1 MNYLNINKLEEKIFG
16 RKSRFALNK
25 RQENELSRSFKNS
38 IILIAGAAGS
48 IGKAFSLKLKK
59 YKIKKLIF
67 LDKNENSL
75 TELNREVNLLF
86 KNNISR
92 EYICHDINDLSLKNI
107 LRNSKVNHFF
117 NFAALKHVR
126 SEENIHS
133 LAYLFKTNCISPFKM
148 GSLKNMKS
156 LKKVFF
162 ISTDK
167 AAYPSSLMGCSKKIM
182 ENELYNIK
190 KKYKSKFVSTVR
202 FANVSFSNGSLL
214 ENIYKKTISNLP
226 FGIPNSIKI
235 YFVTHSEAAD
245 LCFISLLNE
254 ANNSIIIPSHKTVG
268 KQIYLKELAV
278 KIVRLLKKKPI
289 FVKKI
294 QKMNNNFQQIILE
307 TGDIKGQKNR
317 EFFYE
322 DKEMIKNFNGDIR
335 VKKISL
341 YQNTNSKKY
350 KLFLKKPRNLND
362 YLSFFG
368 KIFANKY
375 FSTKDKNKIY
385 LKNII

>member
-1 MNYLNINKLEEKIFG
+1 MNYLNINRLEEKIFG
-16 RKSRFALNK
+16 KKSRFSLK
-25 RQENELSRSFKNS
+25 KEQEKELYRSLKNS
-38 IILIAGAAGS
+38 NILIAGAAGS
-48 IGKAFSLKLKK
+48 IGRTFSLKLKN

-75 TELNREVNLLF
+75 TQLNREINLLF

-92 EYICHDINDLSLKNI
+92 EYICQDINDLNLQKI
-107 LRNSKVNHFF
+107 LRNLKINHFF

-133 LAYLFKTNCISPFKM
+133 LTYLFKTNCISPFKI
-148 GSLKNMKS
+148 GNLKNLKS
-156 LKKVFF
+156 LKKIFF

-167 AAYPSSLMGCSKKIM
+167 AAYPSSLMGCSKRIM
-182 ENELYNIK
+182 ENELYQIK
-190 KKYKSKFVSTVR
+190 KKDKSKFVSTVR
-202 FANVSFSNGSLL
+202 FANVSFSDGSLL
-214 ENIYKKTISNLP
+214 ENIYKKTLSNFP
-226 FGIPNSIKI
+226 FGIPNSTKR

-254 ANNSIIIPSHKTVG
+254 ANNSIIIPSYKTIG
-268 KQIYLKELAV
+268 EQILLKKLAV
-278 KIVRLLKKKPI
+278 KIVKLLKKKPV

-294 QKMNNNFQQIILE
+294 DKIKKDFQQIVLE
-307 TGDIKGQKNR
+307 TGAIKGQKNK

-322 DKEMIKNFNGDIR
+322 DKEIVKDFKGDIR

-341 YQNTNSKKY
+341 YKNTNSKNY
-350 KLFLKKPRNLND
+350 KSFLKKAKNLKD
-362 YLSFFG
+362 YSSFFG
-368 KIFANKY
+368 KTFSNKY
-375 FSTKDKNKIY
+375 FSKKNKKRVY